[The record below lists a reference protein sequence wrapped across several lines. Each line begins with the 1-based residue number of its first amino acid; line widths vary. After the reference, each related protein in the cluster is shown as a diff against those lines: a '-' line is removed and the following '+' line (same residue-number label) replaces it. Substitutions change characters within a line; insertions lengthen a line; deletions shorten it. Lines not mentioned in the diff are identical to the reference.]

1 MSIAT
6 PISAAERKTDL
17 QQLATDVVERALRAG
32 ATDAEVV
39 IREGDE
45 FSTLVRLGQVETL
58 KESGARGIGLRVF
71 LGSSGSLRT
80 ASTSTSDFSEAGLAH
95 LIAGAVDLAQV
106 TSVDPFAGLPE
117 AGAMGQLTGD
127 LDLYYE
133 DVYSLPTAQ
142 RIEYARRA
150 EAAALSADPRIQK
163 QKSDGGSFD
172 AATGRKVL
180 ANSRGF
186 TGEYRRSYCSLSA
199 MPIAQTEQ
207 GGMQRDYWYS
217 SARTL
222 GRLDSPESIGAEA
235 ARRTLRRLNAR
246 RVPTQSVPIVFAPEI
261 ARSLIGNIFE
271 AANGDSIYRGA
282 SFWAHQ
288 LGNKVASSNVT
299 VVDDGTLIGLFG
311 TSPFDG
317 EGLPTRRTVIVEN
330 GVLKNYLLNTYTAR
344 KLNMQST
351 GSASRGLAGTPG
363 IGAGNLFLEKGS
375 VSPQQ
380 LLADVK
386 AGFYV
391 TELMG
396 FGVNMV
402 TGDYSRGAAGLWIE
416 NGELT
421 YAVEEVTIAG
431 NLKEMLNNITA
442 IADDLEFRGS
452 VASPTL
458 RIDGMTIAGE

>member
-1 MSIAT
+1 MSTAT
-6 PISAAERKTDL
+6 PISSAQSKTDM
-17 QQLATDVVERALRAG
+17 QQLAANVVERALRAG
-32 ATDAEVV
+32 ATEAEAV

-58 KESGARGIGLRVF
+58 KESGARGIGVRVF
-71 LGSSGSLRT
+71 LGSNGAHRT
-80 ASTSTSDFSEAGLAH
+80 ANTSTSDFTEAGLDQ
-95 LIAGAVDLAQV
+95 LVRGAIDLAQV
-106 TSVDPFAGLPE
+106 TSEDPFAGLPDQ
-117 AGAMGQLTGD
+117 AAMGRLDGS

-133 DVYSLPTAQ
+133 DVYSMPAAE
-142 RIEYARRA
+142 RIDYARRA
-150 EAAALSADPRIQK
+150 EAAALSADPRLK
-163 QKSDGGSFD
+163 NSDGGSFD
-172 AATGRKVL
+172 AATGHKVM

-186 TGEYRRSYCSLSA
+186 VGEYQRSYCSVAA

-207 GGMQRDYWYS
+207 GGMQRDYWFS

-222 GRLDSPESIGAEA
+222 AKLASPESIGAEA

-246 RVPTQSVPIVFAPEI
+246 RVPTQRVPIVFAPEI
-261 ARSLIGNIFE
+261 ARSLVGNIFE
-271 AANGDSIYRGA
+271 AANGDSVYRGA
-282 SFWAHQ
+282 SFWANQ
-288 LGNKVASSNVT
+288 LGQQVASSNVT
-299 VVDDGTLIGLFG
+299 VIDDGTIPGLFG
-311 TSPFDG
+311 TAPFDG

-330 GVLKNYLLNTYTAR
+330 GVLKNYLLNTYTGR
-344 KLNMQST
+344 KLSMQST
-351 GSASRGLAGTPG
+351 GNASRGLAGTPG
-363 IGAGNLFLEKGS
+363 IGAGNLFLENGS
-375 VSPQQ
+375 VSPEQ

-386 AGFYV
+386 VGFYV

-421 YAVEEVTIAG
+421 FAVEEITIAG
-431 NLKEMLNNITA
+431 NLEEMLNNVSA
-442 IADDLEFRGS
+442 IANDLEFRGA

>member
-1 MSIAT
+1 MSTVT
-6 PISAAERKTDL
+6 PIAAAENKLDM
-17 QQLATDVVERALRAG
+17 QQLAADVVERAVRAG
-32 ATDAEVV
+32 ATEAEVV

-71 LGSSGSLRT
+71 LGPGGAHRT
-80 ASTSTSDFSEAGLAH
+80 ANTSTSDFSDAGLAH
-95 LIAGAVDLAQV
+95 LVSGAMDLAQV
-106 TSVDPFAGLPE
+106 TSQDPFAGLPE
-117 AGAMGQLTGD
+117 ASAMGRLDGE

-150 EAAALSADPRIQK
+150 EAAALAADPRLK
-163 QKSDGGSFD
+163 KSDGGSFD
-172 AATGRKVL
+172 AATGHKVM

-186 TGEYRRSYCSLSA
+186 VGEYRRSYCSLSA
-199 MPIAQTEQ
+199 MPIAETEQ
-207 GGMQRDYWYS
+207 GSMQRDYWYS

-222 GRLDSPESIGAEA
+222 ARLDSPESIGAEA

-246 RVPTQSVPIVFAPEI
+246 RVTTQRVPIVFAPEI

-271 AANGDSIYRGA
+271 AATGDSIYRGA
-282 SFWAHQ
+282 SFWTNQ
-288 LGNKVASSNVT
+288 LGQQVASANVT
-299 VVDDGTLIGLFG
+299 VIDDGTLPGLFG
-311 TSPFDG
+311 TAPFDG
-317 EGLPTRRTVIVEN
+317 EGLPTRRTVIVEK
-330 GVLKNYLLNTYTAR
+330 GVLKNYLLNTYTGR

-351 GSASRGLAGTPG
+351 GNASRGLAGTPG
-363 IGAGNLFLEKGS
+363 IGAGNLFLEKGTVTS
-375 VSPQQ
+375 QQ

-386 AGFYV
+386 SGFYV

-421 YAVEEVTIAG
+421 FAVEEVTIAG

-442 IADDLEFRGS
+442 IADDLEFRGA

>member
-1 MSIAT
+1 MSTAT
-6 PISAAERKTDL
+6 PISAAESKTDM
-17 QQLATDVVERALRAG
+17 QQLAADVVERALRAG
-32 ATDAEVV
+32 ATEAEVV

-71 LGSSGSLRT
+71 LGSSGSYRT
-80 ASTSTSDFSEAGLAH
+80 ANTSTSDFSEAGLAH
-95 LIAGAVDLAQV
+95 MIAGAVDLAQV
-106 TSVDPFAGLPE
+106 TSQDPFAGLPE
-117 AGAMGQLTGD
+117 PDAMGQISGE

-133 DVYSLPTAQ
+133 DVYSMPTAQ
-142 RIEYARRA
+142 RIEHARRV
-150 EAAALSADPRIQK
+150 EAAALSADPRLK
-163 QKSDGGSFD
+163 KSDGGSFD
-172 AATGRKVL
+172 AATGHKIM

-186 TGEYRRSYCSLSA
+186 VGEYRRSYCSLSA
-199 MPIAQTEQ
+199 MPIAETEQ
-207 GGMQRDYWYS
+207 GGMQRDYWFS

-222 GRLDSPESIGAEA
+222 ARLDSPESIGAEA

-246 RVPTQSVPIVFAPEI
+246 RVATQRVPIVFAPEI

-282 SFWAHQ
+282 SFWTGQ
-288 LGNKVASSNVT
+288 LGERVASENVT
-299 VVDDGTLIGLFG
+299 VIDDGTMPGLFG
-311 TSPFDG
+311 TAPFDG
-317 EGLPTRRTVIVEN
+317 EGLPTRRTVIVEK
-330 GVLKNYLLNTYTAR
+330 GVLKNYLLNTYTGR
-344 KLNMQST
+344 KLDMPST
-351 GSASRGLAGTPG
+351 GNASRGLAGTPG
-363 IGAGNLFLEKGS
+363 IGAGNLFLQNGT

-421 YAVEEVTIAG
+421 FAVEEVTIAG

-442 IADDLEFRGS
+442 IADDLQFRGA

>member
-1 MSIAT
+1 MSTAT
-6 PISAAERKTDL
+6 PISAAESKTDM
-17 QQLATDVVERALRAG
+17 QQLAADVVERALRAG
-32 ATDAEVV
+32 ATEAEVV

-71 LGSSGSLRT
+71 LGSSGSYRT
-80 ASTSTSDFSEAGLAH
+80 ANTSTSDFSEAGLAH
-95 LIAGAVDLAQV
+95 MIAGAVDLAQV
-106 TSVDPFAGLPE
+106 TSQDPFAGLPE
-117 AGAMGQLTGD
+117 RDAMGQISGELY
-127 LDLYYE
+127 LYYE
-133 DVYSLPTAQ
+133 DVYSMPTAQ
-142 RIEYARRA
+142 RIEHARRA
-150 EAAALSADPRIQK
+150 EAAALSADPRLK
-163 QKSDGGSFD
+163 KSDGGSFD
-172 AATGRKVL
+172 AATGHKIM

-186 TGEYRRSYCSLSA
+186 VGEYRRSYCSLSA
-199 MPIAQTEQ
+199 MPIAETEQ
-207 GGMQRDYWYS
+207 GGMQRDYWFS

-222 GRLDSPESIGAEA
+222 ARLDSPESIGAEA

-246 RVPTQSVPIVFAPEI
+246 RVATQRVPIIFAPEI

-282 SFWAHQ
+282 SFWTGQ
-288 LGNKVASSNVT
+288 LGERVASENVT
-299 VVDDGTLIGLFG
+299 VIDDGTMPGLFG
-311 TSPFDG
+311 TAPFDG

-330 GVLKNYLLNTYTAR
+330 GVLKNYLLNTYTGR
-344 KLNMQST
+344 KLNMPST
-351 GSASRGLAGTPG
+351 GNASRGLAGTPG
-363 IGAGNLFLEKGS
+363 IGAGNLFLQNGT
-375 VSPQQ
+375 VSPPQ

-421 YAVEEVTIAG
+421 FAVEEVTIAG

-442 IADDLEFRGS
+442 IADDLQFRGA